1 MSWLYKLLAPMN
13 MSPWKSLLQSYV
25 EKYGG
30 DKILYFKN
38 GAWKV
43 YLTR

>member
-1 MSWLYKLLAPMN
+1 

-38 GAWKV
+38 GVWKV
-43 YLTR
+43 YLTRYIHFGEIYIS